1 MYKYSYNHKTPVE
14 AKIMLLFGICGG
26 DPSDIE
32 LTTDEFDGSSVRMLS
47 YKNERINK
55 DVLDYVRTILLWE
68 DKKLVEFIEISKVS
82 FQSSKYRYR
91 ILEKDTYINK
101 E

>member
-1 MYKYSYNHKTPVE
+1 MVSHNE
-14 AKIMLLFGICGG
+14 MLLEIETLLVKATELQKRYEEGLLRIN
-26 DPSDIE
+26 E
-32 LTTDEFDGSSVRMLS
+32 LTD
-47 YKNERINK
+47 NPPQINK

>member
-1 MYKYSYNHKTPVE
+1 MYKYSYDHETPVE

-47 YKNERINK
+47 YRNERINK

-91 ILEKDTYINK
+91 ILEKDTYIDK